1 MSHRITRGLL
11 LLVGLGVLAPAGG
24 CGGPEEGTQ
33 VQVDKEKE
41 DVMLKAMGG
50 FMEEQSK
57 GTKGKMEGRA
67 KKDQ

>member
-1 MSHRITRGLL
+1 M
-11 LLVGLGVLAPAGG
+11 LVGLGVLAPAGG

-33 VQVDKEKE
+33 VQQVDKEKE